1 MARKLR
7 LEFPGAIYHV
17 INRGNYRGWVFRT
30 EGAKQ
35 AFEAC
40 LADAAMRSNWVV
52 HAYVIMGNHYHLAV
66 ETPLGN
72 LAAGMQWLPSTFANP
87 FNQLQQGGGSGGGN
101 GGG

>member
-17 INRGNYRGWVFRT
+17 INRGNYRSWVFRT

-40 LADAAMRSNWVV
+40 LADAATRSSWVV
-52 HAYVIMGNHYHLAV
+52 HAYVIMGRHGRGHA
-66 ETPLGN
+66 
-72 LAAGMQWLPSTFANP
+72 LPFTFTGEAP
-87 FNQLQQGGGSGGGN
+87 KP
-101 GGG
+101 